1 MVYEQLKCIW
11 ISFSL
16 YLPLL
21 THLAAEV
28 ICKILRRTIKHSEQT
43 PGIIVWFLRGFSSR
57 TAMLELT
64 ARRSTIAI
72 LFWILKR
79 CYDGLRVI
87 NLRSAWNQIRFQ
99 AWLTASI
106 PVADASG
113 CQVKRHYLELMGQ
126 PGDWYILT
134 VRGGWAFVR
143 FIKKHVF
150 LLSIADWRVST
161 KRADILWL
169 GLRELGRLW
178 WQWLQKIC
186 TMSRTVNVIF

>member
-1 MVYEQLKCIW
+1 MAHLWCMQLKCIW
-11 ISFSL
+11 RIFSL

-21 THLAAEV
+21 SHLAAEV
-28 ICKILRRTIKHSEQT
+28 ICKILRRTIKPSEQT
-43 PGIIVWFLRGFSSR
+43 PGIIMLFLRSFSSR
-57 TAMLELT
+57 TATLELT
-64 ARRSTIAI
+64 ALRSPIVI

-99 AWLTASI
+99 AWLTVSI

-113 CQVKRHYLELMGQ
+113 CQVKRHYLEPMGQ

-134 VRGGWAFVR
+134 ARGGRAFVW

-150 LLSIADWRVST
+150 LLSIAD
-161 KRADILWL
+161 
-169 GLRELGRLW
+169 
-178 WQWLQKIC
+178 
-186 TMSRTVNVIF
+186 